1 MAFDTELSALISEH
15 RPHLLALGEPYH
27 GEPAFARLRNRIL
40 ETLAGHGFRSIVI
53 ESDRVAALAVDD
65 YVRGR
70 TDDLDLSTGVSH
82 DWGSR
87 PATRELVDWLRAHNT
102 GRPEGEQIAF
112 HGFDA
117 PTEIQAA
124 PSPVRYLRELCVYLG
139 VDPDL
144 DTLRAAGDE
153 ARWTAPEIMYDASRS
168 PGRSPE
174 ALALRGLA
182 EDLQTRL
189 YADAPRLVEG
199 SSRAAWHRAAVHA
212 STAVGLLAYHAAM
225 ADPGTQ
231 SERIGRLL
239 STRDAI
245 MARNLLDILG
255 HERDRG
261 PVLVWAHNTHLQR
274 GSSSWE
280 TRWEGVDMAAEWS
293 GAGSIVSALLG
304 ERYVFVAGSLG
315 ASGPA
320 GLGEPEPGTYEASLG
335 PVTGI
340 FPPPSGDLHDRR
352 TEVLGHFPLTGALAA
367 GADAILH
374 VGHGP
379 GAADAARIAGLP
391 GVTETSIAA
400 DSEMPPYTWGDRFFF
415 AGADRMRPFA
425 TIVLHDVP
433 DFDQRSRL
441 SEPGRYRVNVEVGRD
456 RFKTLFGYGPEE
468 FSTRQEEIDFT
479 ATDTLMPHPAYAVQ
493 GWASVVNPGPST
505 AEALD
510 GLLEYAR
517 ARSRARQR

>member
-1 MAFDTELSALISEH
+1 MVFDTELSELISAR

-40 ETLAGHGFRSIVI
+40 ETLSGHGFRSIVI

-65 YVRGR
+65 YVQGR
-70 TDDLDLSTGVSH
+70 TDDLDLSTAVSH
-82 DWGSR
+82 GWGTS
-87 PATRELVDWLRAHNT
+87 PATRELVDWLRTHNA
-102 GRPEGEQIAF
+102 GRPEPERIAF

-124 PSPVRYLRELCVYLG
+124 PSPVRYLREVAAYLG
-139 VDPDL
+139 LPMTIDD
-144 DTLRAAGDE
+144 DE
-153 ARWTAPEIMYDASRS
+153 ARWTAPEIMYDATRS

-189 YADAPRLVEG
+189 YAGAPLLIKR
-199 SSRAAWHRAAVHA
+199 SSRPAWHRAAVHA
-212 STAVGLLAYHAAM
+212 STAIGLLTYHAAM

-255 HERDRG
+255 HESDRG
-261 PVLVWAHNTHLQR
+261 PVLLWAHNAHLQR
-274 GSSSWE
+274 GVSTWE
-280 TRWEGVDMAAEWS
+280 THWEGVDMAAEWS

-304 ERYVFVAGSLG
+304 ERYVLVVGSLG
-315 ASGPA
+315 ASGLA
-320 GLGEPEPGTYEASLG
+320 GLGEPEPGTYEESLG
-335 PVTGI
+335 SETGI
-340 FPPPSGDLHDRR
+340 FPPPAGDLVDRR

-374 VGHGP
+374 IGYRP

-391 GVTETSIAA
+391 GVTETWIAA
-400 DSEMPPYTWGDRFFF
+400 GSDMPQYTWEDRFFF
-415 AGADRMRPFA
+415 AGEDRMRPFA

-433 DFDQRSRL
+433 DFDERSRL
-441 SEPGRYRVNVEVGRD
+441 SEPGRYRVNVEVGRAK
-456 RFKTLFGYGPEE
+456 FKSLFGYGPEE
-468 FSTRQEEIDFT
+468 FSTHQQTIDFA

-493 GWASVVNPGPST
+493 GWVGVVNPGPST
-505 AEALD
+505 ADVLD
-510 GLLEYAR
+510 ELLEH
-517 ARSRARQR
+517 ARSRSLARQR